1 MIFLVLSRK
10 IMFLFPENMILHLR
24 RKMKDD
30 LSQKNTWK
38 YDVFFKL
45 FEKMVFSKR
54 GRAGTWS
61 FLYYLERWY
70 FFPKTWYFFLGQE
83 ARDDLSQE
91 IHGNMI
97 FPVYTYGCYKRGVT
111 PLCQKKSKMVLS
123 RKRDLKVV
131 DVLDWHPRKGSSNS
145 LYFHGDLYERFHVFL
160 SCEKTE
166 NSIYRSEVWLLLQFI
181 RLEIF
186 YNE

>member
-1 MIFLVLSRK
+1 MIFSK
-10 IMFLFPENMILHLR
+10 
-24 RKMKDD
+24 
-30 LSQKNTWK
+30 K
-38 YDVFFKL
+38 YTEIWYFFKRS
-45 FEKMVFSKR
+45 EKMVFSKSAL
-54 GRAGTWS
+54 GHDLSCITWKDGI
-61 FLYYLERWY
+61 
-70 FFPKTWYFFLGQE
+70 FFPKTWYFFLRRKV
-83 ARDDLSQE
+83 RDDLSQE

-97 FPVYTYGCYKRGVT
+97 FSVYTYGCYKRGAT
-111 PLCQKKSKMVLS
+111 PLCQKISKMVLS
-123 RKRDLKVV
+123 RKRNLKVV